1 MSMAFYPQS
10 GMVLYGSEQA
20 AMKAAVGVRLPGKE
34 EEEDEVPLPVATFD
48 RMTSQERTSLPIWR
62 PTQGLLTHFTACLI
76 LRHGPKNTGENMFAI
91 VQDSTVSLPKALPP
105 RRFSKD
111 LSPTKHY
118 VEINGVTG

>member
-1 MSMAFYPQS
+1 MAAAAIDAFFDNDLLHATSLFMKKAKGSFGLCVTCSLDADRQMIIAARGQTMSMAFYPQS

-34 EEEDEVPLPVATFD
+34 EEEDE
-48 RMTSQERTSLPIWR
+48 
-62 PTQGLLTHFTACLI
+62 
-76 LRHGPKNTGENMFAI
+76 
-91 VQDSTVSLPKALPP
+91 DSTVSLPKALPP